1 MKFNIKLMILF
12 VVCFSLGLAGLRS
25 ANELWAG
32 ALLVLNLWL
41 VGVSVLATIYKSGE
55 GRAWWFGFGLFDAVY
70 LILVFGPWFAAN
82 LAPKLGTTQS
92 LEYLHY
98 LATDSFA
105 HEAVSIDGLS
115 EEYGR
120 VMEELKR
127 VRRRLRSPKNDPLI
141 RSLTEKADD
150 LRARIAAIRGYP
162 EPAAAEAGADGSQP
176 KAAGLSTW
184 LPGVQNYGPFLRVG
198 HGLYAILAG
207 LSGATVAHVLC
218 SQRGRR
224 EGRSPGQI
232 DP

>member
-1 MKFNIKLMILF
+1 MKFNIKLMVLL
-12 VVCFSLGLAGLRS
+12 VVCFALALAGLRS
-25 ANELWAG
+25 ANEIWAG
-32 ALLVLNLWL
+32 SLLVLNLWL
-41 VGVSVLATIYKSGE
+41 VGISVLATIYKSGE

-92 LEYLHY
+92 LEHLHY

-120 VMEELKR
+120 AMEELKR
-127 VRRRLRSPKNDPLI
+127 VRRLTRSAKNNPML
-141 RSLTEKADD
+141 LTLTNRADD

-162 EPAAAEAGADGSQP
+162 APAATQAGGNGSQP
-176 KAAGLSTW
+176 KAGGLSTW
-184 LPGVQNYGPFLRVG
+184 LPGARNYEPFLRVG

-224 EGRSPGQI
+224 EGRSPGQL